1 MSSTAAKT
9 PCIDLDEDLE
19 DGEIDDDDD
28 DEVVVQQSLPLQ
40 QQHQQQQKQPKSA
53 DEDVQFVG
61 IESLN
66 QNIDKS
72 KDDDVVFLG
81 QSGEGSNN
89 TIKTKKPRPLEDD
102 HAVSIENA
110 IANAL
115 KKRGIEPP
123 MPKMRSMYNNS
134 TSAGGR
140 DPNDVGGGGVGVGD
154 DGESGQYLQQQTA
167 SRNSRRRKRK
177 KERERKQKKDKDHQK
192 RARHD
197 DEEETPG
204 GAAAGGAAS
213 DEMDMD
219 EYEMMNVR
227 GGSPPPGGATV
238 PGNPYMGG
246 DNGPGAAGGYD
257 SLQDY
262 YSSYDSYSDDDMAG
276 GGMNQRRRQRHD
288 RDKDNQRSGNSGRKR
303 RDRDQDRRHDA
314 GGGNAAGGAGS
325 NKRNR
330 RDSGDGPMNNEK
342 MMRTEP
348 RKLELCK
355 FYLMDCCAKRDKC
368 SYMHK
373 EFPCKYYYLG
383 MECYAGEDCLFHHG
397 EPLSEQLRNIL
408 LKHMETAPKEILG
421 DFKRIGRDV
430 ALAQMTRRHEQLCE
444 QYGRDNSWTTMAS
457 AGIGRRRPGDQGQQ
471 DQQQQQL
478 QQQLQQQQQLL
489 STSPLGGSSLEGVAN
504 QLNNTAAGQQLQQ
517 QLAGGQII
525 PSLLDMVINRPQIN
539 ESKTE
544 KKRKSRWAEKTAAK
558 AAAAAGA
565 TGATATTT
573 TTAATSTT
581 TRSSNSPAADI
592 VTGSSNLP
600 PATTAAAAAAGSKS
614 LPPHLD
620 LVNLTNVLSAEHMAK
635 LNKLGITNLEQMLE
649 VPFGQLTEVGLTLNE
664 IGEIQQK
671 AEAAK
676 PTESKALTTTTT
688 TTSTTNS
695 SSSINPPAKSET
707 TEANSNSNSNG
718 FIMVDYTQ
726 YLKDAHVNFSA
737 NDPLDDDRDDDEQL
751 VIDDGNDESAA
762 EEEPK
767 VKSTKPE
774 QIDNETPPLPSV
786 FDLPS
791 FMSNMIGGGANKAP
805 EHQAAETADDDKKAN
820 KDGDDGTG
828 AAAAPSTSSSLFSRI
843 LFGEKQPDPEARAA
857 FYRDIIRNPFKAH
870 QGDIGDDQPNE
881 NSNSNSRSMTPTP
894 TPTPEPGSQSPQQL
908 DEMSLPPLETPTFK
922 SGGTQQSSPLYART
936 SMYDFDSTKAEQ
948 QLAALQKANDQASN
962 SERDIDMRLPFEPM
976 KHYMPATEID
986 AAIFSHTPLRWQ
998 LQEVDVEEPNY
1009 VQLRLS
1015 AAHKEQRELRDPRVR
1030 RILGLT
1036 ELTADGSCGSGASG
1050 GGGASANLL
1059 TNSDSA
1065 GRGSGN
1071 TISSPDSVIMSP
1083 MARDTTPTSP
1093 PPSSSSTTT
1102 TSSSATSQVFSSSTK
1117 MVLPAMNVPPPTMGI
1132 PPPNLA
1138 PEPQV
1143 RTDPRR
1149 DPRRAHLN
1157 ASSNTANTSNSSS
1170 NSSSSISTNSSS
1182 TSQTNPS
1189 GGSKQILEIRNLMQS
1204 SNWYKNLGSNNKIM
1218 VNQQLA
1224 LVFTEL
1230 KKFHQ
1235 QEGNNKIFD
1244 LNFIVNNSTL
1254 QQIFA
1259 KLYIYID
1266 DMGQVVQLPEDLP
1279 TQGVSSAAASSLI
1292 LPNLSQP
1299 PPNMVQMLRQ
1309 PPPNMCGNAPGGGLI
1324 MQMGMPPPTVVFN
1337 QPPPSRPRLLGMGPG
1352 GGNGGGGGG
1361 NGGGG
1366 VGGGMPLGN
1375 NNNNLF
1381 NPFSGGGGGNG
1392 GNMGM
1397 GMPFMNNGGGGGGM
1411 PYKNFNNNGGGPG
1424 GNGGGNGGGG
1434 HHHFSG
1440 GGNNR
1445 NQRGNGPRNH
1455 RNNI

>member
-1 MSSTAAKT
+1 MSSSAAKT

-28 DEVVVQQSLPLQ
+28 EVVVQQSLPLQ
-40 QQHQQQQKQPKSA
+40 QQQQQQQQQKQPKSG

-89 TIKTKKPRPLEDD
+89 TIKTKKPLPVEDD

-123 MPKMRSMYNNS
+123 MPKMRSMHNNS
-134 TSAGGR
+134 SSPSGR
-140 DPNDVGGGGVGVGD
+140 EPNDVGGGGVGVGGGNGGGGGVGANIGD
-154 DGESGQYLQQQTA
+154 DGLESGQYPQQQAA

-197 DEEETPG
+197 DEEETAS

-227 GGSPPPGGATV
+227 GGSPPPGGAAV
-238 PGNPYMGG
+238 PAVPFMGG
-246 DNGPGAAGGYD
+246 DNGPGAGGYD

-262 YSSYDSYSDDDMAG
+262 YSSYDSYSDDDMV

-288 RDKDNQRSGNSGRKR
+288 RDKDNQRGGNSGRKR
-303 RDRDQDRRHDA
+303 RDRDQDRRHDT
-314 GGGNAAGGAGS
+314 GSGNATGGAGS

-330 RDSGDGPMNNEK
+330 RDSGDGTMNNDK

-383 MECYAGEDCLFHHG
+383 MDCYAGEDCLFHHG

-430 ALAQMTRRHEQLCE
+430 ALGQMTRRHEQLCE
-444 QYGRDNSWTTMAS
+444 QYGRENSWTTLAS
-457 AGIGRRRPGDQGQQ
+457 AGISRRRPGEQGQQ
-471 DQQQQQL
+471 QQLQQDQQQQQQQQQQL
-478 QQQLQQQQQLL
+478 QQQHLLQQQQL

-565 TGATATTT
+565 ATT
-573 TTAATSTT
+573 TTAAASSTT
-581 TRSSNSPAADI
+581 TRSTNPVAD

-600 PATTAAAAAAGSKS
+600 PVTTTAAAATGSKS

-649 VPFGQLTEVGLTLNE
+649 VPFGQLTEVGLTLHE

-676 PTESKALTTTTT
+676 PTESKATAT
-688 TTSTTNS
+688 TTSNS
-695 SSSINPPAKSET
+695 GSSINPPAKSET

-767 VKSTKPE
+767 VKSTKQE
-774 QIDNETPPLPSV
+774 QIDNEAPPLPSV

-791 FMSNMIGGGANKAP
+791 FMSNMIGGGGTNKTPSTP
-805 EHQAAETADDDKKAN
+805 EHQAETANDNKKAN
-820 KDGDDGTG
+820 KEGDDGTG
-828 AAAAPSTSSSLFSRI
+828 GAPSTSSSLFSRI

-894 TPTPEPGSQSPQQL
+894 TPTPEPGSQSPKPM
-908 DEMSLPPLETPTFK
+908 DEMSLPALEPPTFK
-922 SGGTQQSSPLYART
+922 SGGTQQSSPLYSRA

-948 QLAALQKANDQASN
+948 QLAALQKANDQVSS

-1036 ELTADGSCGSGASG
+1036 ELTADNSCGSGASG
-1050 GGGASANLL
+1050 GGGANLL
-1059 TNSDSA
+1059 TNSDSV
-1065 GRGSGN
+1065 GRFSGN

-1093 PPSSSSTTT
+1093 PPLSSSLAT
-1102 TSSSATSQVFSSSTK
+1102 TSSSAASQVLSSSTK
-1117 MVLPAMNVPPPTMGI
+1117 LVLPAMNVPPPTMGI
-1132 PPPNLA
+1132 PPPNVPPVVA
-1138 PEPQV
+1138 EPQV

-1170 NSSSSISTNSSS
+1170 NSSSSTNSS
-1182 TSQTNPS
+1182 TSQSNPS

-1204 SNWYKNLGSNNKIM
+1204 SNWYKNLGSNNKIL

-1244 LNFIVNNSTL
+1244 LNFVVNNSTL

-1279 TQGVSSAAASSLI
+1279 TQGMSSGAAASSLI

-1309 PPPNMCGNAPGGGLI
+1309 PPPNICGNAPGGGLM

-1361 NGGGG
+1361 
-1366 VGGGMPLGN
+1366 GGMPLGN

-1397 GMPFMNNGGGGGGM
+1397 PFMNNGGGGM
-1411 PYKNFNNNGGGPG
+1411 PYKNFNNNGGGP
-1424 GNGGGNGGGG
+1424 GGNGGGG

-1445 NQRGNGPRNH
+1445 NQRGNGPRN

>member
-72 KDDDVVFLG
+72 KDDDVY
-81 QSGEGSNN
+81 
-89 TIKTKKPRPLEDD
+89 D

-478 QQQLQQQQQLL
+478 QQQLQQQQQR
-489 STSPLGGSSLEGVAN
+489 
-504 QLNNTAAGQQLQQ
+504 QQLQQ

-573 TTAATSTT
+573 TTA
-581 TRSSNSPAADI
+581 
-592 VTGSSNLP
+592 
-600 PATTAAAAAAGSKS
+600 S

-676 PTESKALTTTTT
+676 PTESKA
-688 TTSTTNS
+688 
-695 SSSINPPAKSET
+695 SSINPPAKSET

-1093 PPSSSSTTT
+1093 PPS
-1102 TSSSATSQVFSSSTK
+1102 K